1 MAKAQ
6 NIIEIK
12 FQAKDAD
19 KLKKAI
25 KSLDKAT
32 KSLVNAQAK
41 LVNQNNSSR
50 NSLTKMLKSL
60 RKTDMSFKKLGIS
73 SQTITKAYKG
83 NRVAIERLRIAHD
96 RHQES
101 LKKTRIAEK
110 KLHNQNKKLNKG
122 LLSTRHSARQT
133 GGAFSVLRS
142 KMLLFQFAMALGV
155 RQLINFTKQSAKV
168 ESMERAFKTLSGG
181 SKDASIAIEQ
191 LQKATNNTMS
201 EFDLFQQANNA
212 MVLGVADNS
221 EEMAEMFDIAQRL
234 GRALGRDTASSVES
248 LVTGIGRQSR
258 LMLDNIGIIVKAEEA
273 YESYARANNTTAD
286 ALTDS
291 QKKQAFL
298 EATMESARAKVKS
311 LGDETLTSQD
321 SLDSFSASMSNLAS
335 AIGDNLGIFSK
346 LGGIFAKYANDVANT
361 IKDVD
366 RYTEIQNKLNFETS
380 HQIDLANLNT
390 KSAERLMEQSKKR
403 VTALLAELDALDLID
418 ESNKK
423 RTESEKKL
431 AEAVRIQGVA
441 EDFNKAMSAGRFSI
455 DKQKFIF
462 DINYKEGIQGVT
474 NAIELQADKVEEL
487 TIKQNENFH
496 SLKFLDAEQKFAV
509 DSVRQLSSAF
519 GQATINGQNMGDAVV
534 SSLKAIASEL
544 IAQAGTYALLNMFT
558 GGAFGAGTSFFKFI
572 TGHTGGLI
580 KDNGDIQRFATGGM
594 VQGQDNVP
602 IMAQAGE
609 FIIRK
614 AVVEQVG
621 VDTLARLN
629 SGEGGAGNT
638 INVNISGGVVD
649 ESYVNNE
656 LIPALNKASGLGN
669 RINA

>member
-6 NIIEIK
+6 NEIK
-12 FQAKDAD
+12 IIFKGDD
-19 KLKKAI
+19 KLSSKIKK
-25 KSLDKAT
+25 LDKAT
-32 KSLVNAQAK
+32 KSLINTQVKLESQRKKGRTQAEK
-41 LVNQNNSSR
+41 NSVALDR
-50 NSLTKMLKSL
+50 L
-60 RKTDMSFKKLGIS
+60 RVKVTALGLNYNKVVVSNKHFGSALMGSKVALEKVKIAT
-73 SQTITKAYKG
+73 QKYIKENTKAD
-83 NRVAIERLRIAHD
+83 I
-96 RHQES
+96 S
-101 LKKTRIAEK
+101 TRI
-110 KLHNQNKKLNKG
+110 L
-122 LLSTRHSARQT
+122 
-133 GGAFSVLRS
+133 GGTFAVLRS
-142 KMLLFQFAMALGV
+142 KLLLVGFAMTTIV
-155 RQLINFTKQSAKV
+155 RPLLRFVKDSARL
-168 ESMERAFKTLSGG
+168 ESVSNAFDTLAGATEISSFAMEKLN
-181 SKDASIAIEQ
+181 I
-191 LQKATNNTMS
+191 ATNNTMS
-201 EFDLFQQANNA
+201 QFELFQQANNA
-212 MVLGVADNS
+212 MILGVTKNS
-221 EEMAEMFDIAQRL
+221 DEMAEMFDIAQRL

-258 LMLDNIGIIVKAEEA
+258 LMLDNIGIIVKADEA
-273 YESYARANNTTAD
+273 YKKFAEANNTTAD
-286 ALTDS
+286 ALTDA

-298 EATMESARAKVKS
+298 EATMESARQKVS
-311 LGDETLTSQD
+311 TLGVETLTTQD
-321 SLDSFSASMSNLAS
+321 SLDKFTSSLSNLGS
-335 AIGDNLGIFSK
+335 AIGENLGFFSR
-346 LGGIFAKYANDVANT
+346 LGVIFAGYADSLTDALTEDTRYQEVQKELNKELGKQLLLIQETGDFYKQQHVAS
-361 IKDVD
+361 
-366 RYTEIQNKLNFETS
+366 Q
-380 HQIDLANLNT
+380 
-390 KSAERLMEQSKKR
+390 ERVK
-403 VTALLAELDALDLID
+403 VLLEELDAL
-418 ESNKK
+418 ESIAENNKA
-423 RTESEKKL
+423 RIESEKKL
-431 AEAVRIQGVA
+431 AEAVRIQGLA
-441 EDFNKAMSAGRFSI
+441 EEFNKEMSAGRFSI

-462 DINYKEGIQGVT
+462 DIQYKEGIQGVT
-474 NAIELQADKVEEL
+474 NAIELQANKVEEL